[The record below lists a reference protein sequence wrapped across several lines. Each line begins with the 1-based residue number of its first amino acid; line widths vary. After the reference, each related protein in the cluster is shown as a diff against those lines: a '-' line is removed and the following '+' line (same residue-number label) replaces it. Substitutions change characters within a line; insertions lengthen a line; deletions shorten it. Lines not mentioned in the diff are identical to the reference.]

1 LLAESEV
8 LEQKTLLRDEER
20 PNRGPDDGKQERHP
34 SMLAEDKNVNDFKSD
49 GIFADYRG
57 IEYLAVAGKAAELGP
72 KLSRNPNI

>member
-1 LLAESEV
+1 
-8 LEQKTLLRDEER
+8 
-20 PNRGPDDGKQERHP
+20 
-34 SMLAEDKNVNDFKSD
+34 MLAEDKNVNDFKSD